1 MPEKIINYKCPA
13 CTGPLHY
20 VGDSG
25 KLECDYCG
33 SKYTVAEIESIYKE
47 KVESAAEAAAAESQA
62 EAPAE
67 AETGGA
73 SGQTSSGGWDT
84 SSLENWNDAGAG
96 LRVYSCPSCG
106 AELICDENTA
116 ATRCPYCGNPTVVP
130 GQLSGTLK
138 PDYVLPFKLKKEDA
152 QKALLRHYKGKALL
166 PDTFSDEKNIQEI
179 QGVYVPFWLF
189 DGTARVEM
197 DLDASDSTSF
207 LEGDYEV
214 TETRHYEVHRDG
226 DVVFEKIPVDAA
238 SKMPDEYMDSLEPYD
253 YDKLEPFSMAYLAGF
268 LADKFDVSVEQ
279 SAKRADE
286 RAANTAE
293 DVVRNTVGHDMAVIR
308 HKKVSLTRGKVHYAL
323 IPTYLLTIRW
333 NDGQYLFAVNGQ
345 TGKVVGE
352 LPSSQ
357 EKERKEFLKTFL
369 TAVVVGIPVLSI
381 LMYLVMYAL

>member
-33 SKYTVAEIESIYKE
+33 SKYTIAEIESIYKE
-47 KVESAAEAAAAESQA
+47 KVESAAEAAAEESQA
-62 EAPAE
+62 EAPAA

-73 SGQTSSGGWDT
+73 SSQTSSGGWDT
-84 SSLENWNDAGAG
+84 SSLENWNSAGQG
-96 LRVYSCPSCG
+96 LRIYSCPSCG

-138 PDYVLPFKLKKEDA
+138 PDYVLPFKLNKEDA
-152 QKALLRHYKGKALL
+152 QKALLRHYQGKALL
-166 PDTFSDEKNIQEI
+166 PETFRDEKNIQEI

-189 DGTARVEM
+189 DGTARVVL
-197 DLDASDSTSF
+197 DIDASESTAF
-207 LEGDYEV
+207 MQGDYEV
-214 TETRHYEVHRDG
+214 TETKHYEVHRDG
-226 DVVFEKIPVDAA
+226 DVVFEKIPVDSA

-253 YDKLEPFSMAYLAGF
+253 YNKLEPFSMAYLAGY

-286 RAANTAE
+286 RAVNTAE
-293 DVVRNTVGHDMAVIR
+293 DVVRNTVSYETAVVR
-308 HKKVSLTRGKVHYAL
+308 NKKVTLKRGKVHYAL

-333 NDGQYLFAVNGQ
+333 NEGQYLFAVNGQ

-369 TAVVVGIPVLSI
+369 TAVIVGIPVLSI